1 MASMSS
7 REKRRKRKR
16 KREASPESNPTPE
29 SSSQRKREASPES
42 NPAAQ
47 SSSPIPSL
55 PYDLVLLC
63 VARVSRLYYPTLS
76 LVSKSFR
83 SLLSSPELYKTRSLF
98 GFTESCLYV
107 CLQDLRG
114 SSTWYTLCR
123 KPDKTLK
130 TGSSGYALSKV
141 PVPNSPIWR
150 CSNVVAVGS
159 NIYNIAF
166 PRSLNVL
173 PRVSILDCKSH
184 TWIEAPSLPVE
195 LHSFSASVVDHKIYV
210 AGLDH
215 RLKKNS
221 FEVFDTETQ
230 IWDSM
235 STSNTSVEREGIE
248 REGMFIKKTIS
259 IDGKFHVVTDG
270 EVLAYDPKLAKWDM
284 VGRGMRGLMYS
295 EVYCVIGNVLYSAK
309 EGVFKWYDTERR
321 TWKDLQ
327 GLVGLPKITRHREF
341 IRLGDYGGKMVV
353 FWVHVIWPYYKKIWC
368 AEISLER
375 RPDTS
380 EIWGKVEWFDE
391 LHKTKIFYHV
401 EKVLS
406 TTL

>member
-1 MASMSS
+1 MSS

-16 KREASPESNPTPE
+16 EPSPESNPTPV
-29 SSSQRKREASPES
+29 SKPTPASTP
-42 NPAAQ
+42 Q
-47 SSSPIPSL
+47 WSSPIPSL

-83 SLLSSPELYKTRSLF
+83 SLVSSPELYKTRSLF

-107 CLQDLRG
+107 CSESLGG
-114 SSTWYTLCR
+114 SADWYTLCR

-130 TGSSGYALSKV
+130 SGSSGYALARV
-141 PVPNSPIWR
+141 PVPNSPSSVFR
-150 CSNVVAVGS
+150 KVVAVGS
-159 NIYNIAF
+159 NIYNIAMPTF
-166 PRSLNVL
+166 LSVL

-184 TWIEAPSLPVE
+184 SWIEAPSLPVE

-210 AGLDH
+210 AGFDH
-215 RLKKNS
+215 RLMKNS
-221 FEVFDTETQ
+221 FEVFDTQTRV
-230 IWDSM
+230 WDSF
-235 STSNTSVEREGIE
+235 SSDKREERIKEKSV
-248 REGMFIKKTIS
+248 S
-259 IDGKFHVVTDG
+259 IDGKFHVVTNEG
-270 EVLAYDPKLAKWDM
+270 VLAYDPKQGKWDM
-284 VGRGMRGLMYS
+284 VVGGMCGLMCS
-295 EVYCVIGNVLYSAK
+295 DDYCVIGNVLYSVY

-321 TWKDLQ
+321 TWRDLQ
-327 GLVGLPKITRHREF
+327 GLVGLPNITRRREF

-353 FWVHVIWPYYKKIWC
+353 FWVHVIWTYYKKIWC
-368 AEISLER
+368 AEILLER

-391 LHKTKIFYHV
+391 LRKININFHV

>member
-1 MASMSS
+1 AS
-7 REKRRKRKR
+7 
-16 KREASPESNPTPE
+16 TP
-29 SSSQRKREASPES
+29 QW
-42 NPAAQ
+42 
-47 SSSPIPSL
+47 SSPIPSL

-83 SLLSSPELYKTRSLF
+83 SLVSSPELYKTRSLF

-107 CLQDLRG
+107 CFTKDL
-114 SSTWYTLCR
+114 WYTLCR

-130 TGSSGYALSKV
+130 SGSSG
-141 PVPNSPIWR
+141 P
-150 CSNVVAVGS
+150 CSQFSSLAVGS

-184 TWIEAPSLPVE
+184 SWIEAPSLPVE

-210 AGLDH
+210 AGFDH
-215 RLKKNS
+215 RLMKNS
-221 FEVFDTETQ
+221 FEVFDTQTRV
-230 IWDSM
+230 WDSL
-235 STSNTSVEREGIE
+235 STSNTSAEREE
-248 REGMFIKKTIS
+248 MFIKKAIS
-259 IDGKFHVVTDG
+259 IDGKFH
-270 EVLAYDPKLAKWDM
+270 A
-284 VGRGMRGLMYS
+284 
-295 EVYCVIGNVLYSAK
+295 YCVIGNVLYYAK

-321 TWKDLQ
+321 TWRDLQ

-353 FWVHVIWPYYKKIWC
+353 FWVHVIWTYYKKIWC

-380 EIWGKVEWFDE
+380 EIWGKVEW
-391 LHKTKIFYHV
+391 
-401 EKVLS
+401 
-406 TTL
+406 

>member
-1 MASMSS
+1 
-7 REKRRKRKR
+7 
-16 KREASPESNPTPE
+16 
-29 SSSQRKREASPES
+29 
-42 NPAAQ
+42 
-47 SSSPIPSL
+47 
-55 PYDLVLLC
+55 C

-83 SLLSSPELYKTRSLF
+83 SLVSSPELYKTRSLF

-107 CLQDLRG
+107 CFTKDL
-114 SSTWYTLCR
+114 WYTLCR

-130 TGSSGYALSKV
+130 SGSSGYALARV
-141 PVPNSPIWR
+141 PVPNSPLWHCR
-150 CSNVVAVGS
+150 NMVAVGS

-184 TWIEAPSLPVE
+184 SWIEAPSLPVE

-210 AGLDH
+210 AGFDH
-215 RLKKNS
+215 RLMKNS
-221 FEVFDTETQ
+221 FEVFDTQTRV
-230 IWDSM
+230 WDSL
-235 STSNTSVEREGIE
+235 STSNTSAEREE
-248 REGMFIKKTIS
+248 MFIKKAIS
-259 IDGKFHVVTDG
+259 IDGKFHVVTDK

-284 VGRGMRGLMYS
+284 VGRGMRELMYS
-295 EVYCVIGNVLYSAK
+295 EAYCVIGNVLYYAK

-321 TWKDLQ
+321 TWRDLQ

-353 FWVHVIWPYYKKIWC
+353 FWVHVIWTYYKKIWC

-380 EIWGKVEWFDE
+380 EIWGKVEWFDQ
-391 LHKTKIFYHV
+391 LRKININFQV